1 MTASNYPYNPQ
12 YPVEA
17 SDFCLIN
24 EKSDTLAAIAP
35 DLRIL
40 MACKNTIYA
49 VFTQQ
54 AFVEFPMAYCW
65 EMMKQC
71 AALANATDKR
81 VHVPMAYHCFLWIKP
96 NVTNAELEAEHSV
109 VCDTLSAANK
119 VWVASLPKDFRD
131 FSIL

>member
-1 MTASNYPYNPQ
+1 M
-12 YPVEA
+12 
-17 SDFCLIN
+17 
-24 EKSDTLAAIAP
+24 KSDTLAAIAP

-65 EMMKQC
+65 ELMKQC
-71 AALANATDKR
+71 AALANATGKR